1 MIEVNIQTLGALVLY
16 LIVILGIGFWASVKI
31 KNHKD
36 YYMGGKKLPGWALA
50 FSERS
55 TDMSAWLVIS
65 VPALAYTMGV
75 SALWIPVGCYIG
87 SIIQWIFY
95 SKKLRE
101 ERDRY
106 DAITAVDYL
115 AKKHSDGA
123 TVIRILGAVVC
134 FMFFIFYVAAQF
146 AGGGKVLGE
155 TFGFPMVWGM
165 VITAII
171 IIVYC
176 IAGGFLSVVW
186 TDVAQALLMV
196 VTLVVVPIVGLVSIH
211 LQGLSLGSALA
222 SAGPEMTSWTGGAKG
237 AAAGLLIGTNLSWIF
252 GYLGG
257 EPHFFIR
264 QMAIRSEKERKTAII
279 IAIVWG
285 AFTTMGAWLLG
296 AVALTLFGQGAVA
309 DPEGIMPYTVL
320 YLMPP
325 FVAGVLLAGVI
336 AGMMST
342 ADSQLVVAS
351 SAVSEDLYHDVFHKG
366 GEISERK
373 LVWIS
378 RIITLVVGVLAFIF
392 AYTQERVVYILVS
405 YGWAGLAGAFV
416 PSITLSLWWKKFS
429 KAGVYAAFIVGI
441 IVTIAWIASGLDT
454 ILTVR
459 IASFAI
465 PFPAAVIASLLFPK
479 KEK

>member
-1 MIEVNIQTLGALVLY
+1 MAGNIQTLVALVLY
-16 LIVILGIGFWASVKI
+16 LTIILGIGFLASIKI
-31 KNHKD
+31 KTHKD
-36 YYMGGKKLPGWALA
+36 YYIGGKKLPGWALA
-50 FSERS
+50 LSERS
-55 TDMSAWLVIS
+55 TDMSAWLIIS

-87 SIIQWIFY
+87 SIIQWVFY

-101 ERDRY
+101 EREKY
-106 DAITAVDYL
+106 DAVTAVDYL
-115 AKKHSDGA
+115 AKKHPDGA
-123 TVIRILGAVVC
+123 TGIRILGAIVC

-146 AGGGKVLGE
+146 AGGGKILGE
-155 TFGFPMVWGM
+155 TFGVSMVWGI

-186 TDVAQALLMV
+186 TDVIQALLMV
-196 VTLVVVPIVGLVSIH
+196 VTLVVVPAVGLVTAH
-211 LQGLSLGSALA
+211 LQGLSLVSALA
-222 SAGPEMTSWTGGAKG
+222 SAGPGMLSWTGGVKG
-237 AAAGLLIGTNLSWIF
+237 AAAGLLIGTHLSWIF

-264 QMAIRSEKERKTAII
+264 QMAVRSEKERKTAVI

-285 AFTTMGAWLLG
+285 ALTTVGAWLVG
-296 AVALTLFGQGAVA
+296 AVALTLFGQGVVL
-309 DPEGIMPYTVL
+309 DPEQILPYTL
-320 YLMPP
+320 LHLTPP
-325 FVAGVLLAGVI
+325 FVAGILLAGAI

-351 SAVSEDLYHDVFHKG
+351 SAVSEDLYHNVIHKG
-366 GEISERK
+366 GEISEKK
-373 LVWIS
+373 LIWIS
-378 RIITLVVGVLAFIF
+378 RIITLTVGILAFVF
-392 AYTQERVVYILVS
+392 AFTQTRVVYMLVS
-405 YGWAGLAGAFV
+405 YGWAGLAGAFA
-416 PSITLSLWWKKFS
+416 PSITLSLWWKRFS

-441 IVTIAWIASGLDT
+441 ITTIAWIVSGLDT

-459 IASFAI
+459 IASFVI

-479 KEK
+479 EEI